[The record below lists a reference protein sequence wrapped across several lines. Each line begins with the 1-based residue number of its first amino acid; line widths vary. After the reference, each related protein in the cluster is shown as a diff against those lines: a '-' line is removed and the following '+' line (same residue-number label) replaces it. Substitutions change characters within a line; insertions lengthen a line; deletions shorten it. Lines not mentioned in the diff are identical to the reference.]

1 MEVQSNDKQTFD
13 LFSRMST
20 QNPLKETSEG
30 FFVLSGFVGQQEAFF
45 MGTIMLAQTN
55 YSIRLLFD
63 TKKLIRRRR
72 MLFIEFISSYHEKTR
87 YGISNIYFYLP
98 FHYLQTLV

>member
-55 YSIRLLFD
+55 DSIRLLFD
-63 TKKLIRRRR
+63 TKKTDS
-72 MLFIEFISSYHEKTR
+72 EA
-87 YGISNIYFYLP
+87 
-98 FHYLQTLV
+98 